1 MYICTLAPK
10 YTLIGPARASLSAFA
25 VQTNEKKLV
34 KEARNTT
41 GSGLRTMSKK
51 RGQHKIEWADVGAST
66 VQKFEVIIKKYQRL
80 TWRLI
85 NRELGVIESSL
96 ECVGRVLV
104 LGECHTLS
112 LVEKIDFELSKTLEG
127 SIVR

>member
-34 KEARNTT
+34 KEVRNTT
-41 GSGLRTMSKK
+41 GSGLHTMLKM
-51 RGQHKIEWADVGAST
+51 RGQHKIEWADVGASK
-66 VQKFEVIIKKYQRL
+66 VQKVEVIIKKYQRL

-85 NRELGVIESSL
+85 NCELGVNREQPGMCRTSSRPRGVSYTF
-96 ECVGRVLV
+96 VG
-104 LGECHTLS
+104 
-112 LVEKIDFELSKTLEG
+112 
-127 SIVR
+127 

>member
-1 MYICTLAPK
+1 MYSCTQIYVDQACTRITLSIC
-10 YTLIGPARASLSAFA
+10 I
-25 VQTNEKKLV
+25 QTNEKKLV

-41 GSGLRTMSKK
+41 GSGLHITSKK
-51 RGQHKIEWADVGAST
+51 RGQHKIEWADVGVST
-66 VQKFEVIIKKYQRL
+66 VQKVEVIIKKYQRL
-80 TWRLI
+80 TWRFI

-112 LVEKIDFELSKTLEG
+112 LVEKVDFELSKRL
-127 SIVR
+127 